1 MKTYLM
7 EDDMSASLLSLEQTD
22 DRIEGTIVEATW
34 SGGMPFEVTGQVGGY
49 VREGRLQILVISDP
63 GSPDFTFTSD
73 GSIDEDEV
81 VLTRGNGE
89 AASSSVV
96 FRRGS
101 MADYRRAVARIAAR
115 EAARRS

>member
-7 EDDMSASLLSLEQTD
+7 EDDLSASLLSLEQSD

-49 VREGRLQILVISDP
+49 AREGRLQILVISDP
-63 GSPDFTFTSD
+63 GSPEFSFSSD
-73 GSIDEDEV
+73 GSIDEDQV
-81 VLTRGNGE
+81 VLTRGGGE
-89 AASSSVV
+89 AASGTVV

-101 MADYRRAVARIAAR
+101 RDDYRRAIARIAAR
-115 EAARRS
+115 AAARKS

>member
-7 EDDMSASLLSLEQTD
+7 EDDESASLLSLEQTD
-22 DRIEGTIVEATW
+22 DRIVGSIVEASW
-34 SGGMPFEVTGQVGGY
+34 SDGMPFEVTGQVGGY
-49 VREGRLQILVISDP
+49 VRGGRLEILVISDP

-73 GSIDEDEV
+73 GSIDEDQV

-89 AASSSVV
+89 VASSRVV

-101 MADYRRAVARIAAR
+101 KDDYRRAIATIAAR
-115 EAARRS
+115 VAARRS